1 MPANVRDSAQGS
13 ELGVSAPQTRL
24 GRVGCHGGTRV
35 LARCS
40 PSVRPPLRMLEV
52 WPRDAVHVVNTLLG
66 CGAEFFFFQ
75 SWLSS
80 RSKAI
85 IPPPACVLWSHLEAQ
100 KTRFCGR
107 SAAGHCRER
116 LQAAARSRFG
126 VFLRGGH
133 VYLFRVT
140 SAVTEGLL
148 PATGKDTWGGHWLS
162 RTLGLASNTHSCVHV
177 TPSPDQMPPGAAP
190 CRLQGPHLL
199 RTRRL
204 SVLLGIH
211 GLGGPGRTFLLVGR
225 ARQLRRMKKT

>member
-40 PSVRPPLRMLEV
+40 PSVRPPLRMLEA
-52 WPRDAVHVVNTLLG
+52 WPRDAIHVVNTLLG

-100 KTRFCGR
+100 KTRFCGP
-107 SAAGHCRER
+107 
-116 LQAAARSRFG
+116 L
-126 VFLRGGH
+126 
-133 VYLFRVT
+133 T
-140 SAVTEGLL
+140 
-148 PATGKDTWGGHWLS
+148 
-162 RTLGLASNTHSCVHV
+162 
-177 TPSPDQMPPGAAP
+177 
-190 CRLQGPHLL
+190 
-199 RTRRL
+199 
-204 SVLLGIH
+204 SVLERPWDRKREVCGMHQGKTYQITSVQSWLKLVWNWSPKQ
-211 GLGGPGRTFLLVGR
+211 GLE
-225 ARQLRRMKKT
+225 